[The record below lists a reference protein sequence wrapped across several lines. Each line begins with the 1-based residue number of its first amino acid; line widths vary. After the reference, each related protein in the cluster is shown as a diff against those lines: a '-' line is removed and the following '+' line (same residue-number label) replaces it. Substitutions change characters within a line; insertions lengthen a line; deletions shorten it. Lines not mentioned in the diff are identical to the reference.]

1 MWNTIPQKLNM
12 PARNI
17 PKNYRNVTGI
27 AAVTKAQGKAQFE
40 STLERDFLTLLEFD
54 ESVESFEVQ
63 PVKLEWQNPEGK
75 SRSYTPDVLT
85 FHSAE
90 DKKPILYEVK
100 YRSEL
105 KEKWDTFR
113 PKFKKAVK
121 FSVQQGWRFKLM
133 TEKEIR
139 TPYLETAKFLL
150 PFVRRGPADEQH
162 MELLTH
168 GLQRLKRTTPKQL
181 IASVYQDEWNQAA
194 LIPTLWYLIG
204 TRQVGVEFS
213 QKLTMASQIWSLN

>member
-1 MWNTIPQKLNM
+1 M
-12 PARNI
+12 PVRTI

-27 AAVTKAQGKAQFE
+27 AAVTKAEGKAQFE
-40 STLERDFLTLLEFD
+40 STLERDLLTLLEFD
-54 ESVESFEVQ
+54 DSVDSFEVQ
-63 PVKLEWQNPEGK
+63 PVKLEWLSADGRA
-75 SRSYTPDVLT
+75 RSYTPDVLA
-85 FHSAE
+85 FYRAQS
-90 DKKPILYEVK
+90 KKPVLFEVK

-105 KEKWDTFR
+105 KEKWDTFK

-121 FSVQQGWRFKLM
+121 FSNQQGWRFKLM

-162 MELLTH
+162 MELLCDA
-168 GLQRLKRTTPKQL
+168 LRIVKRSTPEQL
-181 IASVYQDEWNQAA
+181 IAKVFQDEWNRAA

-204 TRQVGVEFS
+204 TRQIGIELS
-213 QKLTMASQIWSLN
+213 QKLTMSSPIWSVN

>member
-1 MWNTIPQKLNM
+1 M
-12 PARNI
+12 PVRTI

-27 AAVTKAQGKAQFE
+27 AAVTKAEGKAQFE

-63 PVKLEWQNPEGK
+63 PVKLEWLNSDGK
-75 SRSYTPDVLT
+75 ARSYTPDVLAFYRT
-85 FHSAE
+85 K
-90 DKKPILYEVK
+90 DKKPVLYEVK

-113 PKFKKAVK
+113 PKFKRAIK

-133 TEKEIR
+133 TEREIR

-162 MELLTH
+162 MELLSH
-168 GLQRLKRTTPKQL
+168 GLHRLERTTPKQL

-204 TRQVGVEFS
+204 TRQIGVEMS
-213 QKLTMASQIWSLN
+213 QKLTMCSQIWSLN